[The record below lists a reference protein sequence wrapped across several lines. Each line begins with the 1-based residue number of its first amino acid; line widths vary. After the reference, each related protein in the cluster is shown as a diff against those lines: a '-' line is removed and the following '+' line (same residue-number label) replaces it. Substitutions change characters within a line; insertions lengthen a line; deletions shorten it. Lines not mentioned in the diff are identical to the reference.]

1 MSYIAEQT
9 VIGAL
14 LMDHHCISD
23 IYNIIEPEMFTQDFY
38 KRAYTEFA
46 RGYDNN
52 YLVDAVVLEQK
63 LRSDIYST
71 SFIMQEIKKCLERT
85 ITSVN
90 VYPAAKVVLK
100 DYKAFKLN
108 SILKSVTIS
117 PDKIESQI
125 TDILSDLELL
135 QGRRKTKAKSLPQI
149 VIEHKDNY
157 FKQRKAPNLNLGFE
171 KIDDM
176 LGGLEG
182 GDLII
187 IGARPA
193 VGKSALVTQITS
205 YLASQGKRIGFYNLE
220 MQDKQ
225 MYERFIVSES
235 GIGLTRLRRA
245 IKFLA
250 NEKERFEKANEA
262 LMSRENIVIST
273 GGKKVGEIKSESKYM
288 NYDVIIVDYLQLL
301 KPDKSYGNRFVEVGS
316 ISKTL
321 KDIAMDLN
329 IPIIALS
336 QLNRASEARDVKEPT
351 MSELRE
357 AGDIEQDASVII
369 LMWNL
374 SQEDPKKKGCKVEK
388 NRQGITG
395 KIVLEFDG
403 DHMRFKESKE
413 DIKHAQEWATQKDDE
428 CPFQ

>member
-1 MSYIAEQT
+1 MSFIAEQT

-14 LMDHHCISD
+14 LMEHQCITD
-23 IYNIIEPEMFTQDFY
+23 VYNLIEPEMFTQEFF
-38 KRAYTEFA
+38 KRAYIEFA
-46 RGYDNN
+46 RGYDNH

-63 LRSDIYST
+63 LRSDVFPT
-71 SFIMQEIKKCLERT
+71 SFIMQEMKRCIDKT
-85 ITSVN
+85 ITSAN
-90 VYPAAKVVLK
+90 IYPAAKVILK
-100 DYKAFKLN
+100 DYKARKLN
-108 SILKSVTIS
+108 SILNDMKIS
-117 PDKIESQI
+117 PDRIESQI
-125 TDILSDLELL
+125 TDILTELETL
-135 QGRRKTKAKSLPQI
+135 QGKRKTKAKTLPQI
-149 VIEHKDNY
+149 VIENKDNY
-157 FKQRKAPNLNLGFE
+157 FKQRNIPNLNLGFE

-193 VGKSALVTQITS
+193 VGKSALVTQITTN
-205 YLASQGKRIGFYNLE
+205 LASQGKRIGFYNLE

-245 IKFLA
+245 MKFLGD
-250 NEKERFEKANEA
+250 EKERFERANNA
-262 LMSRENIVIST
+262 LMSKENIVIST
-273 GGKKVGEIKSESKYM
+273 GGKKVGEIKSESKHM

-321 KDIAMDLN
+321 KDIAMDLG
-329 IPIIALS
+329 IPVIALS
-336 QLNRASEARDVKEPT
+336 QLNRASEARDIKEPT

-374 SQEDPKKKGCKVEK
+374 SQEDPKKKGCKVAK

-395 KIVLEFDG
+395 KVVLEFDG

-413 DIKHAQEWATQKDDE
+413 DIKQAQEWVTQKDDE
-428 CPFQ
+428 CPFP